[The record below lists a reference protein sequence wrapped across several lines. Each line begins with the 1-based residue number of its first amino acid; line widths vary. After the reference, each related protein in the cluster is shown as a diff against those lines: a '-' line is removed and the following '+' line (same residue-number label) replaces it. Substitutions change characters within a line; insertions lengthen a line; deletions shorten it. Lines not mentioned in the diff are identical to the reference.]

1 MLNQMMKVILIMIN
15 LTYSSSFVKIIEN
28 FSVNIKQKL
37 EDDTSISYYNSD
49 ITINYRLKKINKIIY
64 KKKKKDSIRPYRFT
78 YYI

>member
-49 ITINYRLKKINKIIY
+49 KTINYRLKKINKI
-64 KKKKKDSIRPYRFT
+64 F
-78 YYI
+78 